1 MGRTFSVS
9 FRTASIAGC
18 IAAATLAW
26 ALLRPTDVYGQ
37 GARVDAGS
45 GLPAVT
51 IRGRLTVE
59 FAMDP
64 TGGPATRDF
73 SGPYERVDE
82 VTLTDE
88 YVVLRK
94 ADTTGRGTLVL
105 PRSRLL
111 YINIGE

>member
-1 MGRTFSVS
+1 MAGSFTVS
-9 FRTASIAGC
+9 YRS
-18 IAAATLAW
+18 AAIVG
-26 ALLRPTDVYGQ
+26 LLGIVGILWFAARPTEAQGQ
-37 GARVDAGS
+37 GVRGDAGAS
-45 GLPAVT
+45 LPSVT
-51 IRGRLTVE
+51 FRGRLTVE

-73 SGPYERVDE
+73 QGPYQRVDE
-82 VTLTDE
+82 VILSDE

-105 PRSRLL
+105 PRSRLV

>member
-1 MGRTFSVS
+1 MARSFTVS
-9 FRTASIAGC
+9 FRSASIVGSLAL
-18 IAAATLAW
+18 AAILWLAV
-26 ALLRPTDVYGQ
+26 RPSEVQGQ
-37 GARVDAGS
+37 GARVDPGAS
-45 GLPAVT
+45 LPSVT
-51 IRGRLTVE
+51 LRGRLTVE

-64 TGGPATRDF
+64 MGGPATRDF
-73 SGPYERVDE
+73 AGPYQRVDE

-105 PRSRLL
+105 PRSRLV

>member
-1 MGRTFSVS
+1 MARSFTVS
-9 FRTASIAGC
+9 YRSAAIAGFLA
-18 IAAATLAW
+18 IAAIAW
-26 ALLRPTDVYGQ
+26 FGVRPSEAQGQ
-37 GARVDAGS
+37 GVKADGGAS
-45 GLPAVT
+45 LPSVT
-51 IRGRLTVE
+51 FRGRLTVE

-73 SGPYERVDE
+73 QGPYQRVDE
-82 VTLTDE
+82 VTLSDE

-105 PRSRLL
+105 PRSRLV

>member
-1 MGRTFSVS
+1 MARSFTVS
-9 FRTASIAGC
+9 FRMASLVGVVAAS
-18 IAAATLAW
+18 AAAW
-26 ALLRPTDVYGQ
+26 LLIQPSHVQGQ
-37 GARVDAGS
+37 VARNDGGS
-45 GLPAVT
+45 AMPSVT
-51 IRGRLTVE
+51 FRGRLTVE

-64 TGGPATRDF
+64 MGGPATRDF
-73 SGPYERVDE
+73 AGPFQRVDE

-105 PRSRLL
+105 PRSRLV